1 MERQSEFILETH
13 SSCLVPRTSSSQ
25 RWGSSIDVVAA
36 AAAVVEA
43 GGDIFIF

>member
-1 MERQSEFILETH
+1 MERQSEFILLTH

-36 AAAVVEA
+36 AAAVEA
-43 GGDIFIF
+43 GGDIIF